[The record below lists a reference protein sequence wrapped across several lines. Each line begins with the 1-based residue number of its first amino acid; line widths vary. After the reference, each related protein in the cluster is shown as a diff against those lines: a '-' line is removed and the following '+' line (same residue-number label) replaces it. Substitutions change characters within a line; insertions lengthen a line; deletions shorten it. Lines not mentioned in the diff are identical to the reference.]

1 MFYVYVLQSLAYPD
15 QLYVGSTIDLKKRF
29 KRHNNG
35 KEISTK
41 RYMPWKLLYYEAY
54 SSENLARTREKRLK
68 HHGNAMK
75 ELKKRIMELSATRGG
90 LHPAPHNAGLSVDE
104 DLTTEKTGILRV
116 TVRKSGAG
124 FTLIE
129 YLVAITILAGLVG
142 GIMFTL
148 NPFTQVERARDAQRR
163 QDLQQV
169 KNALETFYQDN
180 SCYPLEVPFGT
191 EWSVNGEV
199 YMAEVPQ
206 DSSCG
211 QLNGACYEYITDSE
225 NVCPQWNV
233 VFARLTNRDLSQS
246 ICPLSTI
253 SDTCVP
259 DGYDENWA
267 CVMSGAVNCTLLAQS
282 GFGYDSGTAAEPTP
296 TGPYVAPTPGPGS
309 VTYTLGG
316 GSGFNPYLRYLTLSP
331 LAIATAGTAQTFIV
345 TAEDATSDITS
356 VKIHLFSDNASQVL
370 TLNFA
375 GGTPR
380 NGTWAGTINADTYYN
395 TYAMAIVGKN
405 ANGDDRCKVLTPGG
419 QIEIDGKIVYFGG
432 ADARADDICQQ
443 VNNN

>member
-1 MFYVYVLQSLAYPD
+1 MARKLIIYNLKLIKKLRILSSFALLSQNRNLQ
-15 QLYVGSTIDLKKRF
+15 II
-29 KRHNNG
+29 N
-35 KEISTK
+35 
-41 RYMPWKLLYYEAY
+41 
-54 SSENLARTREKRLK
+54 
-68 HHGNAMK
+68 
-75 ELKKRIMELSATRGG
+75 
-90 LHPAPHNAGLSVDE
+90 
-104 DLTTEKTGILRV
+104 
-116 TVRKSGAG
+116 RKSLIVNHFSTQRA

-148 NPFTQVERARDAQRR
+148 NPFTQVERSRDAQRR

-180 SCYPLEVPFGT
+180 SCYPQEIPFGE
-191 EWSVNGEV
+191 EWSVGSEI
-199 YMAEVPQ
+199 YMKEVPQ
-206 DSSCG
+206 DPSCG
-211 QLNGACYEYITDSE
+211 QLNGYCYSYITDSDSQ
-225 NVCPQWNV
+225 CPQWNV
-233 VFARLTNRDLSQS
+233 AFARLSEVPLQS
-246 ICPLSTI
+246 TTVCPLSTI

-259 DGYDENWA
+259 DGYDEHWA
-267 CVMSGAVNCTLLAQS
+267 CAMSGAVNCQLLAAS

-296 TGPYVAPTPGPGS
+296 SGPYVAPTPGPGS

-395 TYAMAIVGKN
+395 TYAMAIVGVN

-419 QIEIDGKIVYFGG
+419 EIEIDGEIVYFGG
-432 ADARADDICQQ
+432 ADARADDMCAQ